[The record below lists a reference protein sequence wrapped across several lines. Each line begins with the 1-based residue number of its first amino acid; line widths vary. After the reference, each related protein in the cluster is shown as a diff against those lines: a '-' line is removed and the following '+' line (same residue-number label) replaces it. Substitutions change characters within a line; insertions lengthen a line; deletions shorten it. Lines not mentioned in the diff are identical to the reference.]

1 MKRLHFCDNLLK
13 SWLLPSCVS
22 LQRRGICIMSAEPR
36 FVLHQ
41 LHVAAAPT
49 HDLGHQDVGT
59 GAADT
64 SMMTSQIL
72 TNLYTHTHTQ
82 YTHMKLSTH
91 TLTQSVAALQRVC
104 SRLEP

>member
-1 MKRLHFCDNLLK
+1 
-13 SWLLPSCVS
+13 
-22 LQRRGICIMSAEPR
+22 MSAEPR